1 VSLPIVVIST
11 GFQTP
16 PDARHRHHVSV
27 SDQTVPHDHIM
38 VDAAAL
44 PGCPAHF
51 ETLTSVVS
59 QMAPE
64 TVIVSVD
71 LDDWLATPTALE
83 GVLRE
88 HETGAW
94 MTWGSFRFAD
104 GRPGFARDV
113 GPNPRRGPWV
123 MSHLKTYRAGL
134 FQRIRPEDLR
144 IDGEWLPHARDLAV
158 MIPCAEICG
167 PARRRFI
174 PDVLYE
180 YNLASSSEFSAG
192 PGSGFWALEQRCVE
206 YVRSRAPYE
215 QIDLL

>member
-1 VSLPIVVIST
+1 MTLPLVVIST
-11 GFQTP
+11 GYETP
-16 PDARHRHHVSV
+16 PAARCQHDASLLT
-27 SDQTVPHDHIM
+27 QTVKSIDCVGHE
-38 VDAAAL
+38 AAA
-44 PGCPAHF
+44 PGLLAHF
-51 ETLTSVVS
+51 QILTDVISKLT
-59 QMAPE
+59 PE
-64 TVIVSVD
+64 TIIVSVD
-71 LDDWLATPTALE
+71 LDDWLSTPTALE
-83 GVLRE
+83 RVRAE
-88 HETGAW
+88 HEAGAW

-104 GRPGFARDV
+104 GRMGFAREV
-113 GPNPRRGPWV
+113 GPNPRRDPWT

-144 IDGEWLPHARDLAV
+144 LDGDWLPHARDLAV
-158 MIPCAEICG
+158 MIPCAEMCG